1 MTFQVLLATMNQHD
15 DSVLNKMRVLSD
27 VLVCNQIDNEFC
39 YHKYLKDGYS
49 VRWYDFSERGVGLN
63 RNNALMRAEADICL
77 IADDDVEYCANYKEI
92 IVQEFKKHP
101 EADMILFNVE
111 NYGYKTKKFKRIRQ
125 FNCGRFGGVRI
136 AFKRLSI
143 VKNAICFNLLFG
155 GGARFSAGEDNMFIR
170 DAIRKGLKV
179 YASPTT
185 ILRLNDSRESTW
197 FKGYTDKFFSD
208 LGTSYCFHYGIFAK
222 ICVVIQLIRHRKEF
236 LQETTFKS
244 AYRSALNGI
253 KIYRNL

>member
-1 MTFQVLLATMNQHD
+1 MTFQVLLATMNQQD
-15 DSVLNKMRVLSD
+15 DSVLNRMKVLSD
-27 VLVCNQIDNEFC
+27 VLVCNQTSGSFFYREYKKNA
-39 YHKYLKDGYS
+39 YNVK
-49 VRWYDFSERGVGLN
+49 WYDFCERGVGLN
-63 RNNALMRAEADICL
+63 RNNALMRADAEICL
-77 IADDDVEYCANYKEI
+77 IADDDVEYYDNYQEL

-111 NYGYKTKKFKRIRQ
+111 NHGHKTKKFERIRQ
-125 FNCGRFGGVRI
+125 HNCGRFGGVRI
-136 AFKRLSI
+136 AFRRLPVI
-143 VKNAICFNLLFG
+143 KNAISFNLLFG

-179 YASPTT
+179 YASPIT

-208 LGTSYCFHYGIFAK
+208 LGTSYCFHYGRLAR
-222 ICVVIQLIRHRKEF
+222 ICVIIQLIRHRKEF
-236 LQETTFKS
+236 LKDKTFKD
-244 AYRSALNGI
+244 AYSSALNGI